1 MLSKLILN
9 CEPLNRI
16 LDGKKIYQQEAYEI
30 FNVSEKESTEL
41 FQTAQILRK
50 QNKGNF
56 VSFSKKVFF
65 NLVNLC
71 KDTCSYCTYKA
82 EPNESKLSMLSK
94 NDVNQLLSLAKKY
107 NCVEALFVTGENP
120 EQKYQ
125 EARTWLK
132 TNGFSSTAEYLI
144 HVSELALSK
153 GLFPHTNAGNLTKEQ
168 MRELQKTNP
177 SMGLMLENVSERLT
191 QKGMPHYLASS
202 KKPKARLQVLQNAG
216 ELGLPMTTGL
226 LVGIGETPYEIIE
239 SIFAIKNLNDK
250 YSNIQEVILQNFHPK
265 PDTLMNN
272 FPSAEENYFKIVVA
286 LTRIILP
293 KMNIQIPPNLSPK
306 SYQSFLSVGIN
317 DWGGVSPLTPDYVN
331 PEFSWPEIKKI
342 EENSKKAGFELRCRF
357 PVYPEFFSFLNSE
370 LKEKISTLEDEQG
383 FVREDYWK

>member
-1 MLSKLILN
+1 MLSKLVLN

-16 LDGKKIYQQEAYEI
+16 LDGKKIYPQEACEI
-30 FNVSEKESTEL
+30 FNVSEKEPTEL
-41 FQTAQILRK
+41 FQTAQVLRK
-50 QNKGNF
+50 QNKGNV
-56 VSFSKKVFF
+56 VSFSKKAFF

-94 NDVNQLLSLAKKY
+94 NDVNQLLTLAKKY

-125 EARTWLK
+125 EVRTWLK

-144 HVSELALSK
+144 HVSELVLSK

-202 KKPKARLQVLQNAG
+202 KRPKARLQVLQNAG

-272 FPSAEENYFKIVVA
+272 FPSAEEDYFKIVVA

-293 KMNIQIPPNLSPK
+293 EMNIQIPPNLSPK

-331 PEFSWPEIKKI
+331 PEFSWPDIKKI
-342 EENSKKAGFELRCRF
+342 EENSKKAGFKLRCRF

-370 LKEKISTLEDEQG
+370 LKEKISTLDDEQG